1 MSLSDRFIRSPV
13 LTTVCSLVILI
24 MGAIAIPLLPLEKLP
39 QLAPTQVNVTAVN
52 IGADARTTVDTVTN
66 VLEQEI
72 NGVEDMNFMSSNTS
86 SDGIANITVAFPVAV
101 DRSIAQ
107 VNVQNRVSQATP
119 SLPDVVKQTGVTV
132 EAASP
137 SLLLAFGFYSD
148 TDAQGEPLYDPLFI
162 SNYIDQNLIDEV
174 RRIPGIGNTTI
185 IGERKFALRIWLN
198 PQKLAAY
205 SLTPLDVEQA
215 LKEQNIQSGAG
226 RIGQEPMRPG
236 QEIAIPL
243 KAESRFNSVE
253 DAKNLIVKVG
263 PDGETTKISD
273 IGRVDLGAESYDL
286 IATLGGRPSA
296 GLALYQLPGANALDT
311 GTRVKAL
318 VEKLSA
324 DFPPGLRY
332 EIPYDSTLFV
342 TTSLRDVTSNLFQAI
357 VMAVLTILLFLQD
370 WRSTIVP
377 ALAMPVAMIGAMALV
392 LGFDFSL
399 NQLTMFGIILAI
411 GTVTDDAVVIVQ
423 AVKDKL
429 GQGMRPM
436 QAALDAMNELAAPT
450 ITAALVQLAVFIP
463 VSFFPGTTGIV
474 YRQFAI
480 TLAAAIVFSTFN
492 ALTFSPTIAAL
503 FLKPEGSP
511 PAASDRLIEF
521 LFGWI
526 FRPFNRGFAALFAWY
541 GRTIERLVRIRYVV
555 VALFVVGLLATV
567 MMLRIVPTGFIAEED
582 QGLMILLGEAP
593 PSASLGYT
601 QKQVEQVNGILA
613 DFRPEVESYLG
624 AAGFGLEGN
633 SYNKYLFFIRLSAW
647 DKRPNPDQSV
657 FSILARLNQR
667 LKQEVKGSLAFAT
680 NVPPVDGVGATGGL
694 EFQLQNRAGLPTEA
708 LLRNLNAM
716 IAAARQRPEFEK
728 GNVITTFT
736 PGVEQLSIRVD
747 RDLIKSLDVDINQ
760 VFGTLQAYLGGKY
773 VNDFVLDKDQYRVYI
788 QADGEYRRDPSVIGS
803 FFVRSRRGALVQLRD
818 VVAIEPFVA
827 PPTITRYNVY
837 EAIKIQ
843 ATPGP
848 GFSSGQGIAAMEAVA
863 AEVLDPGFGYEW
875 TGLSLEERSAG
886 GATGAIFALATV
898 LVFLVM
904 SAQYGSYV
912 DPLIILLTVPLA
924 ALGAM
929 AAIWFRATVLQA
941 GSFWPVISND
951 IFAQVGLLMLIGM
964 ASKNAILIV
973 EQANEY
979 LRLGMSISQAAIA
992 AAKVRF
998 QPIVMTASSG
1008 LVGYIP
1014 LMVASG
1020 AGAISRWSIGT
1031 VSFGGYLVATV
1042 LSLGVAPV
1050 LFVVIKGL
1058 EHRYLLKD
1066 AEAPKPAEP
1075 IAPVDP

>member
-1 MSLSDRFIRSPV
+1 MSLSDRFIRGPV

-24 MGAIAIPLLPLEKLP
+24 MGGIAIPLLPLEKLP
-39 QLAPTQVNVTAVN
+39 QLAPTQINVTATN

-66 VLEQEI
+66 VLEKEI
-72 NGVEDMNFMSSNTS
+72 NGVEDMKYMYSNTS

-101 DRSIAQ
+101 ERNTAQ
-107 VNVQNRVSQATP
+107 VNVQNRVNQATP
-119 SLPDVVKQTGVTV
+119 GLPEVVKQTGVTV

-148 TDAQGEPLYDPLFI
+148 TDAQGKPLYDPLFM
-162 SNYIDQNLIDEV
+162 SNFVDRTLVDEV
-174 RRIPGIGNTTI
+174 RRIPGIGNTVI
-185 IGERKFALRIWLN
+185 IGERKFALRIWLD

-205 SLTPLDVEQA
+205 SLTPLDVERA
-215 LKEQNIQSGAG
+215 LKEQNIQTGAG
-226 RIGQEPMRPG
+226 RIGQEPMVPG
-236 QEIAIPL
+236 QQFAIPL
-243 KAESRFNSVE
+243 KAESRFTSVA
-253 DAKNLIVKVG
+253 DAENLIVKVG
-263 PDGETTKISD
+263 DGGEVAKIRD
-273 IGRVDLGAESYDL
+273 IGRVELGAENYDL

-318 VEKLSA
+318 VETLSA

-342 TTSLRDVTSNLFQAI
+342 TTSLKDVTSNLFQAI

-370 WRSTIVP
+370 WRSTLVP
-377 ALAMPVAMIGAMALV
+377 ALAMPVAMIGAMAVV
-392 LGFDFSL
+392 LGFGFSI

-423 AVKDKL
+423 AIKDKL

-436 QAALDAMNELAAPT
+436 QAALDAMNELATPS

-463 VSFFPGTTGIV
+463 VCFFPGTTGIV

-503 FLKPEGSP
+503 FLRPEGAP
-511 PAASDRLIEF
+511 PGAIDKIINL

-526 FRPFNRGFAALFAWY
+526 FRPFNRGFAAVFSWY
-541 GRTIERLVRIRYVV
+541 GRTIEALVRHRHTV

-567 MMLRIVPTGFIAEED
+567 MMLRIVPTGFIPEED

-593 PSASLGYT
+593 PSVSLGYT

-613 DFRPEVESYLG
+613 DFPSIESYLG
-624 AAGFGLEGN
+624 AAGYGLEGN
-633 SYNKYLFFIRLSAW
+633 SYNKYIFFIRLKAW
-647 DKRPNPDQSV
+647 DQRTNPDQSV
-657 FSILARLNQR
+657 FSILAQLNQR
-667 LKQEVKGSLAFAT
+667 LQKEINGSFAFAT

-694 EFQLQNRAGLPTEA
+694 EFQLQNRAGLPTDA
-708 LLRNLNAM
+708 LLKNLNAM
-716 IAAARQRPEFEK
+716 IEAARKRPELER
-728 GNVITTFT
+728 VATTFT
-736 PGVEQLSIRVD
+736 PGVEQLSIRVN
-747 RDLIKSLDVDINQ
+747 RDLVKSLDVDINE
-760 VFGTLQAYLGGKY
+760 VFGTLQAYLGGLY
-773 VNDFVLDKDQYRVYI
+773 VNDFVFDKDQYRVYV
-788 QADGEYRRDPSVIGS
+788 QADGPYRTDPAAITS
-803 FFVRSRRGALVQLRD
+803 FYVRSRKGSLVQLSD
-818 VVAIEPFVA
+818 VVSTERFFA

-837 EAIKIQ
+837 ESIKIQ
-843 ATPGP
+843 ATPAP
-848 GFSSGQGIAAMEAVA
+848 GYSSGQGLAAMEAVA

-875 TGLSLEERSAG
+875 TGLSLEERTAG
-886 GATGAIFALATV
+886 GATGAIFALAFV

-904 SAQYGSYV
+904 AAQYGSYV

-924 ALGAM
+924 TLGAM
-929 AAIWFRATVLQA
+929 VAIWIRANALQA

-979 LRLGMSISQAAIA
+979 LRLGMGLSQAGIA
-992 AAKVRF
+992 AAKARF
-998 QPIVMTASSG
+998 QPIVMTAASG

-1014 LMVASG
+1014 LMTASG

-1050 LFVVIKGL
+1050 LFIVIKGL
-1058 EHRYLLKD
+1058 ERTYLLKD
-1066 AEAPKPAEP
+1066 PATPKTLPP
-1075 IAPVDP
+1075 SQP

>member
-13 LTTVCSLVILI
+13 LTTVCSLLILI
-24 MGAIAIPLLPLEKLP
+24 LGGIAIPLLPLEKLP

-72 NGVEDMNFMSSNTS
+72 NGVEDMKFMYSNTS

-101 DRSIAQ
+101 DRNIAQ
-107 VNVQNRVSQATP
+107 VNVQNRVNQATP
-119 SLPDVVKQTGVTV
+119 TLPDVVKQTGVTV

-137 SLLLAFGFYSD
+137 SLLVAFGFYSD
-148 TDAQGEPLYDPLFI
+148 TDALGKPLYDPLFI
-162 SNYIDQNLIDEV
+162 SNFIDQNLVDEV
-174 RRIPGIGNTTI
+174 RRIPGIGNTVI
-185 IGERKFALRIWLN
+185 IGERKFALRIWLD

-205 SLTPLDVEQA
+205 SLTPLDVERA

-226 RIGQEPMRPG
+226 RIGQEPMVPG
-236 QEIAIPL
+236 QEFAIPL
-243 KAESRFNSVE
+243 KAESRFTSVA
-253 DAKNLIVKVG
+253 DAENLIVKVG
-263 PDGETTKISD
+263 PAGETAKIRD
-273 IGRVDLGAESYDL
+273 IGRVELGAESYDL
-286 IATLGGRPSA
+286 IASLGGRPSA

-342 TTSLRDVTSNLFQAI
+342 TTSLQDVTSNLFQAI
-357 VMAVLTILLFLQD
+357 LMAVLTILLFLQD

-377 ALAMPVAMIGAMALV
+377 ALAMPVAMIGAMAVV

-436 QAALDAMNELAAPT
+436 QAALDSMNELATPT

-503 FLKPEGSP
+503 FLKPEGAP
-511 PAASDRLIEF
+511 PGASDRAIDF

-541 GRTIERLVRIRYVV
+541 GRTIEWLVKVRYLV

-567 MMLRIVPTGFIAEED
+567 MMLRIVPTGFIPEED

-613 DFRPEVESYLG
+613 DFKPEIESYLG
-624 AAGFGLEGN
+624 AAGYGLEGN
-633 SYNKYLFFIRLSAW
+633 SYNKYLFFIRLSSW
-647 DKRPNPDQSV
+647 DQRPNPDQSV

-667 LKQEVKGSLAFAT
+667 LQREVSGSLAFAT

-694 EFQLQNRAGLPTEA
+694 EFQLQNRGGLPTEA

-716 IAAARQRPEFEK
+716 ITAAQKRPELER
-728 GNVITTFT
+728 VTTTFT
-736 PGVEQLSIRVD
+736 PGVEQLSIRVN
-747 RDLIKSLDVDINQ
+747 RDLVKSLDVDISE
-760 VFGTLQAYLGGKY
+760 VFGTLQAYLGGRY
-773 VNDFVLDKDQYRVYI
+773 VNDFVFDKDQYRVYV
-788 QADGEYRRDPSVIGS
+788 QADGQYRTDPAAIGS
-803 FFVRSRRGALVQLRD
+803 FYVRTRSGGLVQLSE
-818 VVAIEPFVA
+818 VVETEPFFA

-837 EAIKIQ
+837 ESIKIQ
-843 ATPGP
+843 ATPAP
-848 GFSSGQGIAAMEAVA
+848 GFSSGQGITAMEEVA

-875 TGLSLEERSAG
+875 TGLSLEERTAG

-904 SAQYGSYV
+904 AAQYGSYI

-929 AAIWFRATVLQA
+929 AAIWVRANALQA

-979 LRLGMSISQAAIA
+979 LRLGMSLSQAGIS
-992 AAKVRF
+992 AAKARF

-1014 LMVASG
+1014 LMTASG

-1058 EHRYLLKD
+1058 ERRYLLGG
-1066 AEAPKPAEP
+1066 EPAQSEP
-1075 IAPVDP
+1075 

>member
-1 MSLSDRFIRSPV
+1 MSLSDRFIRGPV
-13 LTTVCSLVILI
+13 LTTVCSLVILLL
-24 MGAIAIPLLPLEKLP
+24 GAISIPLLPLEKLP
-39 QLAPTQVNVTAVN
+39 QLAPTQINVSAVN

-66 VLEQEI
+66 PLEEEI
-72 NGVEDMNFMSSNTS
+72 NGVENMKFMYSNTS

-101 DRSIAQ
+101 DRNIAQ

-119 SLPDVVKQTGVTV
+119 GLPDAVKQTGVTV

-137 SLLLAFGFYSD
+137 SLLLAFGFYAD
-148 TDAQGEPLYDPLFI
+148 TDAQGKPLYDPLFM
-162 SNYIDQNLIDEV
+162 SNFIDQNLINEV
-174 RRIPGIGNTTI
+174 RRIPGIGNTVI
-185 IGERKFALRIWLN
+185 IGERTFALRIWLD

-205 SLTPLDVEQA
+205 GLTPLDVERA

-226 RIGQEPMRPG
+226 RIGQEPMVPG
-236 QEIAIPL
+236 QQVAIPL
-243 KAESRFNSVE
+243 KAESRFRNVA
-253 DAKNLIVKVG
+253 DAENLVLKVG
-263 PDGETTKISD
+263 ESGQTTKISD
-273 IGRVDLGAESYDL
+273 VGRVELGAENYDL
-286 IATLGGRPSA
+286 IASLGGRPSA

-311 GTRVKAL
+311 GNRAKAL
-318 VEKLSA
+318 VEKLA
-324 DFPPGLRY
+324 AEFPPGLHY

-342 TTSLRDVTSNLFQAI
+342 TTSLKDVTSNLLQAI

-377 ALAMPVAMIGAMALV
+377 ALAMPVAMIGAMSVV
-392 LGFDFSL
+392 LGFHFSL

-436 QAALDAMNELAAPT
+436 QAALDSMNELATPT

-503 FLKPEGSP
+503 FLKPEGAP
-511 PAASDRLIEF
+511 PGAIDRAINVL
-521 LFGWI
+521 LGWI

-541 GRTIERLVRIRYVV
+541 GRTIEWLVSYRYAVMAV
-555 VALFVVGLLATV
+555 FVAGLLATV
-567 MMLRIVPTGFIAEED
+567 MMLKIVPTGFIPEED

-613 DFRPEVESYLG
+613 DFKPEVESYLG

-647 DKRPNPDQSV
+647 DQRPNADQSV

-667 LKQEVKGSLAFAT
+667 LRKEVNGSLAFAT

-694 EFQLQNRAGLPTEA
+694 EFQLQNRGGLPTAA
-708 LLRNLNAM
+708 LLKNLNTM
-716 IAAARQRPEFEK
+716 IEAAQKRPELDR
-728 GNVITTFT
+728 VTTTFT
-736 PGVEQLSIRVD
+736 PGVEQLSIQVD
-747 RDLIKSLDVDINQ
+747 RNMAKTLDIDISE
-760 VFGTLQAYLGGKY
+760 VFGTLQAYMGGRY
-773 VNDFVLDKDQYRVYI
+773 VNDFIFDKDQYRVYV
-788 QADGEYRRDPSVIGS
+788 QADSPFRTDPSVLSS
-803 FFVRSRRGALVQLRD
+803 FFVRSRKGDLVQFKDLVTTER
-818 VVAIEPFVA
+818 FFA

-837 EAIKIQ
+837 ESIKIQ
-843 ATPGP
+843 ATPAP
-848 GFSSGQGIAAMEAVA
+848 GYSSGQGIAAMEAVA

-904 SAQYGSYV
+904 AAQYGSYI

-929 AAIWFRATVLQA
+929 SAIWFRANALQA

-951 IFAQVGLLMLIGM
+951 IFTQVGLLMLIGM

-979 LRLGMSISQAAIA
+979 LRLGMSISQAGIS
-992 AAKVRF
+992 AAKARF
-998 QPIVMTASSG
+998 QPIVMTAASG

-1014 LMVASG
+1014 LMTASG

-1050 LFVVIKGL
+1050 LFIVIKGL
-1058 EHRYLLKD
+1058 ERTYLLKT
-1066 AEAPKPAEP
+1066 AEP
-1075 IAPVDP
+1075 